1 MNIRR
6 TLTWVAVA
14 ALGVG
19 LTTAMTITTTLLSQ
33 QPIALASEPL
43 SAGNTLVPQTPAAA
57 TSRTA
62 VHHRAAKVHR
72 RVTAR
77 RKPAPAKA
85 TPQVVQAPAVT
96 SARGPAV
103 TSAATVPTTPLV
115 RTTGAP
121 APKHVVSTDNSG
133 DQGGKDGAQREN
145 DVQADQPVADD

>member
-77 RKPAPAKA
+77 PKPAPAKT
-85 TPQVVQAPAVT
+85 TPQVVQAPAT